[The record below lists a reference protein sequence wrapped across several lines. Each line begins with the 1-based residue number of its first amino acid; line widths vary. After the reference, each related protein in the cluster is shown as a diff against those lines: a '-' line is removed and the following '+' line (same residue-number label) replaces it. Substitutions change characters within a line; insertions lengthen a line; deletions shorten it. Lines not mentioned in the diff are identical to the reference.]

1 MRVFG
6 GEDEG
11 GFAHDEV
18 FGDGTDVAGI
28 AGVEYLV
35 SGDEVPVL
43 LEGVFTDKGIA
54 QVELALLLVYRGLG
68 LVGDQVTIQ
77 GEVQRVDG
85 DGRACRGNEPGTEI
99 LDVPAMPVIEGESVV
114 LFLLVLLNH

>member
-1 MRVFG
+1 MYLFEESSPDVFFRVRVFG
-6 GEDEG
+6 GENEG

-28 AGVEYLV
+28 SGVEYLV

-54 QVELALLLVYRGLG
+54 QV
-68 LVGDQVTIQ
+68 
-77 GEVQRVDG
+77 
-85 DGRACRGNEPGTEI
+85 
-99 LDVPAMPVIEGESVV
+99 
-114 LFLLVLLNH
+114 